1 VSNRTVAFTR
11 PGVLL
16 KDIIAEVDR
25 LLASSTF
32 SDFGPNGLQV
42 PGPDEVRAVATAV
55 SANAETIA
63 AAAEAGADLLL
74 VHHGL
79 FWEGA
84 PRHIDA
90 AMYRRLKPLFDRPM
104 ALAAYHLPLDAHL
117 EIGNNA
123 LLADGIGAIGKEP
136 FGDHKGTAIGVAAR
150 FEEAIGAGDLVTRVR
165 ATTEQEPLAFAFG
178 PDEIRSIAIVSGA
191 GGGYLADAIA
201 AGHDAFLTGEP
212 SERDMAVAREGGIH
226 YLAGG
231 HYATETLG
239 IRRLGGL
246 LADRHGITHRFI
258 ADPNPI

>member
-1 VSNRTVAFTR
+1 M
-11 PGVLL
+11 LL
-16 KDIIAEVDR
+16 KHIIAEVDR
-25 LLASSTF
+25 LLATSTF

-42 PGPDEVRAVATAV
+42 PGPEEIRSIATAV
-55 SANAETIA
+55 SANAETIER
-63 AAAEAGADLLL
+63 AAEAGADLLL

-79 FWEGA
+79 FWEGM

-90 AMYRRLKPLFDRPM
+90 AMHRRLRPLFDHPM

-117 EIGNNA
+117 EVGNNA
-123 LLADGIGAIGKEP
+123 LLADGVGAIGKEP

-150 FEEAIGAGDLVTRVR
+150 FEEPIGADELITRVR
-165 ATTEQEPLAFAFG
+165 ATTGRDPLAFAFG
-178 PDEIRSIAIVSGA
+178 PDQVRSIAIVSGA
-191 GGGYLADAIA
+191 GGGYLPEAIA

-239 IRRLGGL
+239 IKRLGAL
-246 LADRHGITHRFI
+246 LAERHGLAHAFV
-258 ADPNPI
+258 ADANPI